1 MRSKNIAYNEK
12 LDHLRLLA
20 AWWVIVFHSNLVCS
34 KILGYFPV
42 DPYKNYS
49 ALGILAAQGNTG
61 VTLFLTLSG
70 FLFTRICLNKVIDV
84 KAFYRNRLLR
94 VYPLYLVVVLLGAS
108 TTSDQT
114 SFSSLLTSL
123 FCLQG
128 SIPGVA
134 SQFTAHLWTVGV
146 EVHFYILFPL
156 LLLMTRKYG
165 RKYLFGL
172 MVLSLIGLSL
182 VYTSCP
188 EQLRNV
194 SYLTIFGRINQFL
207 IGMLIGMS
215 YDRLK
220 DKWQGLWAIPLA
232 LVGMALA
239 LTFTHSLGDLALSGK
254 DPRWIIRPTI
264 EGLACG
270 LLILAYSATRYE
282 LPKRLSAILAAG
294 GELSYSLYITHYPI
308 FFIVIAWLGNFLRE
322 DHHWGRLAFRLQ
334 HQLCMNPPLTAFLG
348 GSLLVLPVTIFVS
361 IFTFNLIEKPLM
373 ELRTRY
379 VFSPEGGEP
388 ANIAN
393 EQTELSLTASSSAPH
408 S

>member
-20 AWWVIVFHSNLVCS
+20 AWWVIVFHSNLVCC
-34 KILGYFPV
+34 KVLGYFPV
-42 DPYKNYS
+42 DPYKDYS
-49 ALGILAAQGNTG
+49 VLGVLAAQGNTG
-61 VTLFLTLSG
+61 VALFLTLSG
-70 FLFTRICLNKVIDV
+70 FLFTRICLHKVIDV

-114 SFSSLLTSL
+114 SFSSLLSSL

-146 EVHFYILFPL
+146 EVHFYMLFPL
-156 LLLMTRKYG
+156 LLLMSRKYSY
-165 RKYLFGL
+165 KYLVGL
-172 MVLSLIGLSL
+172 MILSVIGLSL
-182 VYTSCP
+182 MYASCP
-188 EQLRNV
+188 DQLRNV

-215 YDRLK
+215 YDKLK
-220 DKWQGLWAIPLA
+220 DKLQGLWAIPLS

-239 LTFTHSLGDLALSGK
+239 LIFIHSCGDLALSGK

-270 LLILAYSATRYE
+270 LLILTYSATRYE

-294 GELSYSLYITHYPI
+294 GELSYSLYVTHYPI

-322 DHHWGRLAFRLQ
+322 DHHWGRLAWRLQ
-334 HQLCMNPPLTAFLG
+334 HQLCLNPSLTAFLG
-348 GSLLVLPVTIFVS
+348 GSLFVLPATIAVS
-361 IFTFNLIEKPLM
+361 LFTFNLIEKPLM

-379 VFSPEGGEP
+379 VFSPEPNDSSVGTLEQPELNLAAGGR
-388 ANIAN
+388 
-393 EQTELSLTASSSAPH
+393 
-408 S
+408 